1 MRMVV
6 DDSKRCGG
14 PDSPRQ
20 EENVLAVR
28 RTPLRPVVVVELLYS
43 LVVGIGLDHR
53 GHGDDARS
61 AVLPAGDDGVEDEA
75 LGGSASSL
83 LEDLSVGPKVRILVE
98 GIVDDPLPGLQW
110 AEAAHHD
117 EKSEHSRVV
126 GRASHC
132 TCALRHLWPS

>member
-28 RTPLRPVVVVELLYS
+28 RTPLRPVVVVELLYD

-98 GIVDDPLPGLQW
+98 GIVDDPLPCLLSRLELLRFDQTELGLQLI
-110 AEAAHHD
+110 
-117 EKSEHSRVV
+117 SEVATNRD
-126 GRASHC
+126 
-132 TCALRHLWPS
+132 LRHL